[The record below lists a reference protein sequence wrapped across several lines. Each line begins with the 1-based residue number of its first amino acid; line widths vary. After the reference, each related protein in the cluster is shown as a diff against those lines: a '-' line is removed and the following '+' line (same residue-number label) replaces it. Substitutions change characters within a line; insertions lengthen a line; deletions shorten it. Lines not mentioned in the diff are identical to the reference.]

1 MMKVQKYNTHWT
13 LNQKTCSLR
22 VIENDNL
29 IQNVIERSGL
39 LIILAR
45 YDDGSGQEKGTPCVK
60 KKVTKWITTKNI
72 EIILHYIIFKKWP
85 LVFII
90 YFLVLKKRERIF
102 SIFFHRC
109 FFFSFEKKGR
119 KVEEQEIT
127 HISRATALVTKSV

>member
-1 MMKVQKYNTHWT
+1 MKVQKYNTHWT

-22 VIENDNL
+22 VIENGNL

-45 YDDGSGQEKGTPCVK
+45 YDDRSGQEKGTPCVK
-60 KKVTKWITTKNI
+60 KKVTTWITTKNI
-72 EIILHYIIFKKWP
+72 EIILHYIILKKWP

-90 YFLVLKKRERIF
+90 FFLVLKKERKN
-102 SIFFHRC
+102 FFHFLSSL